1 MPPTETDQIILRVL
15 SGDIDAYAEIV
26 RGYQHEVW
34 KVVAALLLDTQR
46 TEDLVQ
52 QSFIQA
58 YQHLHRFQPGRDF
71 APWIKAIARNV
82 VREQMRAQSREGRRL
97 ELYYNHWLQFYNAP
111 ASTERD
117 ELLREALE
125 NCAGKL
131 PPAASE
137 MIQLRYHRALSFS
150 EIAATLGRT
159 VEATRQALSRIR
171 LALRDCIEKE
181 IARP

>member
-34 KVVAALLLDTQR
+34 KVVAAMLLDTQK

-71 APWIKAIARNV
+71 APWIKAIARNI
-82 VREQMRAQSREGRRL
+82 VREQIRGQLREGRRL
-97 ELYYNHWLQFYNAP
+97 ELYYNHWLEFHGDP
-111 ASTERD
+111 AATERD
-117 ELLREALE
+117 ELVREALE
-125 NCAGKL
+125 DCARKL

-137 MIQLRYHRALSFS
+137 MIQLRYHRALSFD
-150 EIAATLGRT
+150 EIAAALGRT
-159 VEATRQALSRIR
+159 VEATRQALSRVR
-171 LALRDCIEKE
+171 LALRDCIERQLAK
-181 IARP
+181 P